1 MDFILLF
8 IFATV
13 CGLFFSVLGLPAM
26 VGFLFAGFLYNFLGL
41 ESPVEIEFLS
51 EIGINLLLFSIGLKL
66 KLNTLIKKEVYGTAF
81 IEVLLFILLAT
92 IFLYLC
98 NQFFFSPSLELT
110 IYGIFFVAFI
120 LSFSSTVYAVKT
132 LQNKGD
138 ITAFY
143 GQTAIGI
150 LIVQDLIASFFLV
163 LSEGKYPEYYAIVI
177 LILPLIKPLIYKFLD
192 LSGHD
197 ELLVFSGLILALGLG
212 AELFKFV
219 GLKGE
224 LGALLIGVLVSS
236 HYKADEL
243 SKSLFSIKEFFIVG
257 FFLSI
262 GLNGAISFET
272 IFLGLVLCFLL
283 PLKVISYFVVC
294 NYFRLRSRT
303 SLFSSFSL
311 STYSEFAL
319 ILGAIAAGQ
328 NIISFDWLVVI
339 AIAVSLSFAFAS
351 PLSKHSEKIYEYFKF
366 TLLKYQSKEVHE
378 EDLLVEVGEA
388 KALVVGMGRVGVGA
402 YDELKT
408 TFKSGVVGIEHDS
421 SRVKKLVE
429 SGRKVLIGDADDYDF
444 WLNLKKNTNLEYIVL
459 AMPRHRS
466 NLAAAQQIN
475 HIDLPCKVSAVVRFE
490 EEGKDLSTLGVT
502 VFNIYAEAGSGL
514 IKHSLKSMN

>member
-8 IFATV
+8 IFAAV
-13 CGLFFSVLGLPAM
+13 SGLFFSIVGLPAM
-26 VGFLFAGFLYNFLGL
+26 VGFLFAGFIYNFLGL
-41 ESPVEIEFLS
+41 ESPAEIEFLS
-51 EIGINLLLFSIGLKL
+51 DIGINLLLFSIGLKL

-81 IEVLLFILLAT
+81 IEVILFILLAT
-92 IFLYLC
+92 IFLYLG
-98 NQFFFSPSLELT
+98 NKFFFSSPLELSV
-110 IYGIFFVAFI
+110 YGIFFVAFI
-120 LSFSSTVYAVKT
+120 LSFSSTVYTVKT

-138 ITAFY
+138 MTAFY
-143 GQTAIGI
+143 GQIAIGI

-163 LSEGKYPEYYAIVI
+163 ISEGKYPEYYALCI
-177 LILPLIKPLIYKFLD
+177 LILPLLRPLIYKLLD

-197 ELLVFSGLILALGLG
+197 ELLVFTGLILALGLG

-224 LGALLIGVLVSS
+224 LGALIIGVLIST

-243 SKSLFSIKEFFIVG
+243 SKSLFSLKEFFLVG

-262 GLNGAISFET
+262 GVNGVPSIESVM
-272 IFLGLVLCFLL
+272 IGLVLCFLL
-283 PLKVISYFVVC
+283 PLKTVCYFIVS

-303 SLFSSFSL
+303 SLFSSLSL

-319 ILGAIAAGQ
+319 ILGAVAVSQ
-328 NIISFDWLVVI
+328 NVISFDWLVVI
-339 AIAVSLSFAFAS
+339 AIAVSFSFAIAS
-351 PLSKHSEKIYEYFKF
+351 PLSKHSERIYEHYKVTFLKF
-366 TLLKYQSKEVHE
+366 QAKEIHK
-378 EDLLVEVGEA
+378 EDLLVEVGDA

-408 TFKSGVVGIEHDS
+408 IYNSGVVGIEHDS
-421 SRVKKLVE
+421 SRVKKLSE

-444 WLNLKKNTNLEYIVL
+444 WLNLKNNVNLKFIVL

-490 EEGKDLSTLGVT
+490 EEEKDLSALGVT
-502 VFNIYAEAGSGL
+502 VFNIYSEAGSGL